1 MPPKAGPSRGSAS
14 SGATNYGSLTDI
26 VSSLTRA
33 QVGSAATSVADDELD
48 KRIAEMLLKEAKQ
61 KDKMWGERGTRAYYD
76 PDKEKTAAI
85 RKPNTRFLSAVIRN
99 VDDHNTALRR
109 ADEAAAR
116 KREQEER
123 QAVEQWR
130 RERRGERGNDGDRR
144 RRHEDEEDRRRVRR
158 RREELG
164 LDEHESRSGSDAGR
178 RLDERDEIRERR
190 DGHRSSRRHGRRSR
204 SPSPRRD
211 DDRHSRRSSDS
222 SRRQTAEDDGRNRRR
237 DSPRREE
244 RSDRRSW
251 TVEVEAGPDSRDKG
265 KGKERDL
272 DEIFAEVD
280 AEVERQRHAH
290 RSKRH
295 RRSPSAPLPAS
306 PPPPV
311 PTEPLPSKMDRYF
324 SENYDPRLDYSLD
337 DVTDRSTGL
346 IAEGAFD
353 TWDRMLDVVKA
364 RKEDKKEK
372 ELREKLERKA
382 ERDRIRKE
390 REERRKRKRRH
401 GSGSDSS
408 SEEEVGPRYDPK
420 SGLMEMQYAKKGKTR
435 EWDLG
440 KETPT

>member
-1 MPPKAGPSRGSAS
+1 MPPKAGPSRAS
-14 SGATNYGSLTDI
+14 SSSGTASYGSLTDI

-33 QVGSAATSVADDELD
+33 QVGAAAASVADDELD
-48 KRIAEMLLKEAKQ
+48 KHIAEMLLKEAKQ
-61 KDKMWGERGTRAYYD
+61 KDRMWGERGTRAYYD

-99 VDDHNTALRR
+99 VDDHNAALRR

-123 QAVEQWR
+123 QAAEQWR
-130 RERRGERGNDGDRR
+130 RERRGDRDDDRDRR
-144 RRHEDEEDRRRVRR
+144 RRDEDEEEERRRDDAEPERMNLFNSGTNTDRLVNTDGDLVRR
-158 RREELG
+158 RRIDGTTMGAAIASPKTTGAIGDATLP
-164 LDEHESRSGSDAGR
+164 DEMSVATGEVGRSKRSLTR
-178 RLDERDEIRERR
+178 RTRK
-190 DGHRSSRRHGRRSR
+190 
-204 SPSPRRD
+204 
-211 DDRHSRRSSDS
+211 HS
-222 SRRQTAEDDGRNRRR
+222 
-237 DSPRREE
+237 
-244 RSDRRSW
+244 
-251 TVEVEAGPDSRDKG
+251 
-265 KGKERDL
+265 
-272 DEIFAEVD
+272 
-280 AEVERQRHAH
+280 H

-295 RRSPSAPLPAS
+295 RRSPSAPLPHS

-311 PTEPLPSKMDRYF
+311 PSEPLPSKMDRYF

-346 IAEGAFD
+346 IAEAAFD

-390 REERRKRKRRH
+390 REERKRRKRRH
-401 GSGSDSS
+401 GSVGDSS
-408 SEEEVGPRYDPK
+408 SEEEEVGPCHNPK
-420 SGLMEMQYAKKGKTR
+420 SGLMAMQYANKGKTR

>member
-1 MPPKAGPSRGSAS
+1 MPPKAGPSRTSSS
-14 SGATNYGSLTDI
+14 SGAPNYGSLTDI

-33 QVGSAATSVADDELD
+33 QVGSAAASVADDELD
-48 KRIAEMLLKEAKQ
+48 KHIAEMLLKEAKQ
-61 KDKMWGERGTRAYYD
+61 KDKMWGERGTRAYFD

-116 KREQEER
+116 KREQVER
-123 QAVEQWR
+123 QAAEEWR
-130 RERRGERGNDGDRR
+130 RERRGEREDGRDRR
-144 RRHEDEEDRRRVRR
+144 RRDEDEE
-158 RREELG
+158 EE
-164 LDEHESRSGSDAGR
+164 R
-178 RLDERDEIRERR
+178 RR
-190 DGHRSSRRHGRRSR
+190 DGSVTRETRPMNDGTAIARLADTNVDLVLCLRVEETTTSAVIDLAIPPVGEL
-204 SPSPRRD
+204 PR
-211 DDRHSRRSSDS
+211 
-222 SRRQTAEDDGRNRRR
+222 TTVAAGGATLLDGKN
-237 DSPRREE
+237 
-244 RSDRRSW
+244 
-251 TVEVEAGPDSRDKG
+251 G
-265 KGKERDL
+265 GKERDL

-280 AEVERQRHAH
+280 AEVERQKHSH

-311 PTEPLPSKMDRYF
+311 PSDPLPSKMDRYF

-401 GSGSDSS
+401 GSDSDGS
-408 SEEEVGPRYDPK
+408 SEDEVGPRYDPK
-420 SGLMEMQYAKKGKTR
+420 SELMDMQYAKKGKTR

>member
-1 MPPKAGPSRGSAS
+1 MPPKAGPSRTSSS
-14 SGATNYGSLTDI
+14 SGAPNYGSLTDI

-33 QVGSAATSVADDELD
+33 QVGSAAASVADDELD
-48 KRIAEMLLKEAKQ
+48 KHIAEMLLKEAKQ
-61 KDKMWGERGTRAYYD
+61 KDKMWGERGTRAYFD

-109 ADEAAAR
+109 ADEAAAP
-116 KREQEER
+116 EP
-123 QAVEQWR
+123 
-130 RERRGERGNDGDRR
+130 
-144 RRHEDEEDRRRVRR
+144 
-158 RREELG
+158 EL
-164 LDEHESRSGSDAGR
+164 
-178 RLDERDEIRERR
+178 
-190 DGHRSSRRHGRRSR
+190 
-204 SPSPRRD
+204 
-211 DDRHSRRSSDS
+211 
-222 SRRQTAEDDGRNRRR
+222 Q
-237 DSPRREE
+237 
-244 RSDRRSW
+244 
-251 TVEVEAGPDSRDKG
+251 DKG

-280 AEVERQRHAH
+280 AEVERQKHSH

-311 PTEPLPSKMDRYF
+311 PSDPLPSKMDRYF

-401 GSGSDSS
+401 GSDSDGS
-408 SEEEVGPRYDPK
+408 SEDEVGPRYDPK
-420 SGLMEMQYAKKGKTR
+420 SELMDMQYAKKGKTR

>member
-123 QAVEQWR
+123 QAVE
-130 RERRGERGNDGDRR
+130 
-144 RRHEDEEDRRRVRR
+144 H
-158 RREELG
+158 
-164 LDEHESRSGSDAGR
+164 
-178 RLDERDEIRERR
+178 
-190 DGHRSSRRHGRRSR
+190 
-204 SPSPRRD
+204 
-211 DDRHSRRSSDS
+211 
-222 SRRQTAEDDGRNRRR
+222 
-237 DSPRREE
+237 
-244 RSDRRSW
+244 W

>member
-144 RRHEDEEDRRRVRR
+144 RRHEDEEDRRRDDALTNETKSENDGTAIARLADTDVDPVRHL
-158 RREELG
+158 LG
-164 LDEHESRSGSDAGR
+164 ETTTGTVVDPVTPLADKLPKTMAVTVDATLLDGK
-178 RLDERDEIRERR
+178 
-190 DGHRSSRRHGRRSR
+190 
-204 SPSPRRD
+204 
-211 DDRHSRRSSDS
+211 
-222 SRRQTAEDDGRNRRR
+222 N
-237 DSPRREE
+237 
-244 RSDRRSW
+244 
-251 TVEVEAGPDSRDKG
+251 EVTGA
-265 KGKERDL
+265 ERDL